1 MSLCDVIQDM
11 PMFRDFSGRD
21 LKKFAEMEH
30 NISEYQKGETI
41 IEEGAN
47 FTSIYLLLMG
57 NVKIVKKMDGHTIL
71 LARLKPGE
79 IFGEMS
85 FFSKKRRHSGAVAC
99 EGVRV
104 LKMGEDFFE
113 QAGVSIKDKLKNY
126 FIELLINRLDAM
138 NESIMAVS
146 KLMRLR

>member
-11 PMFRDFSGRD
+11 PMFKDFSDRD
-21 LKKFAEMEH
+21 LKKFAEMDH
-30 NISEYQKGETI
+30 DIMQYHKGETI
-41 IEEGAN
+41 IEEGDD
-47 FTSIYLLLMG
+47 FTSIYLLLKG

-71 LARLKPGE
+71 LARLEPGE

-85 FFSKKRRHSGAVAC
+85 FFSKKNRHSGAVAC
-99 EGVRV
+99 EGVQV

-113 QAGVSIKDKLKNY
+113 KAKSQVKDKLKNY

-138 NESIMAVS
+138 NESLMSVS